1 MKLSVHL
8 PQISPHLKGE
18 DVRKVAEAAEEM
30 GFSHLWV
37 GDHFIF
43 PNEGPGSDRAK
54 RRVGFTSPNFLEAM
68 ATLTWA
74 ASSTRRIGLGTS
86 VTIIPYH
93 NPILLAQEMAT
104 LDVLSGGRIVLGAG
118 IGWLEGEFN
127 ALGVPFFDRGPRT
140 DEYLEIIKTIWTTP
154 LATFRGSFSNFTNI
168 RIPTM
173 PVQKPHPPIW
183 IGGDS
188 DAAFRRVARTGTGWH
203 PQGHRPSDLK
213 MRVARLREV
222 LEQEQRS
229 LSEITICLCR
239 GFTVTDS
246 PTKNLGERRP
256 LIGTPDEILE
266 DIHDYREAGAHVLR
280 LQFRS
285 LDVNDHLRQM
295 DRLANGVLHRLQ

>member
-1 MKLSVHL
+1 
-8 PQISPHLKGE
+8 
-18 DVRKVAEAAEEM
+18 M

-173 PVQKPHPPIW
+173 PVQKPHPPIFL
-183 IGGDS
+183 GGRTLKILS
-188 DAAFRRVARTGTGWH
+188 RVVQWGDGWL
-203 PQGHRPSDLK
+203 PIPSSPDEIEK
-213 MRVARLREV
+213 GYQV
-222 LEQEQRS
+222 LEQMCA
-229 LSEITICLCR
+229 EIGRDVSSIKI
-239 GFTVTDS
+239 TVDHIPLERTLIKQYENVGASRAIVNFYSNPDDE
-246 PTKNLGERRP
+246 PKNQLERIAE
-256 LIGTPDEILE
+256 LIL
-266 DIHDYREAGAHVLR
+266 
-280 LQFRS
+280 
-285 LDVNDHLRQM
+285 
-295 DRLANGVLHRLQ
+295 